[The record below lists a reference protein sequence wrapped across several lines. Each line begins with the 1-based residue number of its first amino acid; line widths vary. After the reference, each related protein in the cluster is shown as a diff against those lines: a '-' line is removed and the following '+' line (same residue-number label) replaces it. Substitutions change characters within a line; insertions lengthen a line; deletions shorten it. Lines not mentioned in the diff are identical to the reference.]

1 MDLERLEARLARQ
14 FRARPKRL
22 GKAKIVWR
30 KTPLPLSEH
39 VGVALEG
46 DLARRERARLRAW
59 PESLEEVVGGRL
71 VEVVSFR
78 WLRGTPIEFSAGVQ
92 VLDLGEHGYLCAWN
106 ECHAHLAVARL
117 EPWQD
122 ELVLSAAVKQLLRE
136 NGRQHGLEMF
146 ASIPHETV
154 NHQPGFL
161 LEAVV
166 KQALYDWLLWAIE
179 QPSAPWPHNKRDMT
193 PEEEWFDVAR
203 TGTVLTTGRRALR
216 SWAALSDLRL
226 QQRFDEWFEIA
237 YEEVTA

>member
-1 MDLERLEARLARQ
+1 MDLDRLEARLARQ

-22 GKAKIVWR
+22 GEAKIVWR
-30 KTPLPLSEH
+30 KTPLPMSEH
-39 VGVALEG
+39 VGGALEG
-46 DLARRERARLRAW
+46 DLARGERARLRAW

-92 VLDLGEHGYLCAWN
+92 VLDLGEQGYLCAWN

-122 ELVLSAAVKQLLRE
+122 ELVLSAAVKQLLHE
-136 NGRQHGLEMF
+136 NGRRHGLELL

-154 NHQPGFL
+154 NHQPELL
-161 LEAVV
+161 LEPVV

-179 QPSAPWPHNKRDMT
+179 QSSALWPHNKREMT
-193 PEEEWFDVAR
+193 PEEEWLEAARREPIMTVAKN
-203 TGTVLTTGRRALR
+203 ALGA
-216 SWAALSDLRL
+216 WTALSDLRL

-237 YEEVTA
+237 YEDR